1 MDTDKLKELS
11 ELREQLLLEIED
23 YDKRLHSLNTQ
34 KDRAMSKL
42 KECETEIM
50 DIMSE
55 FMFELASD
63 VEDTEEEQEAESSAP
78 VIPTDTDTAS
88 TKEKDDVVI
97 LGSAMESED
106 QQYDVTDLDSAFLEP
121 GV

>member
-63 VEDTEEEQEAESSAP
+63 VDDAEEQEAESSAP
-78 VIPTDTDTAS
+78 VITTDTAS